1 MTKELIYDGKT
12 YINFLIDE
20 NGNVLNSKTKR
31 ILKKSIFK
39 DGYYHI
45 TLPMGKRG
53 KVKSIRLH
61 KAVAETFIP
70 NPRKYPIVHHKDE
83 TKLNCC
89 CENLEWT
96 DSKTN
101 TQYHLKKLS
110 ETTDYYNNRK
120 LTKDD
125 VKYIRKNKGTIS
137 SRELAKIFNVSKT
150 TILNAQNYKLYN

>member
-39 DGYYHI
+39 DGYYHT

-83 TKLNCC
+83 NKLNCC

-137 SRELAKIFNVSKT
+137 SGELAKIFNVSKT

>member
-61 KAVAETFIP
+61 KAVAKHLFRIHENIQSFII
-70 NPRKYPIVHHKDE
+70 K
-83 TKLNCC
+83 TKIN
-89 CENLEWT
+89 
-96 DSKTN
+96 
-101 TQYHLKKLS
+101 
-110 ETTDYYNNRK
+110 
-120 LTKDD
+120 
-125 VKYIRKNKGTIS
+125 
-137 SRELAKIFNVSKT
+137 
-150 TILNAQNYKLYN
+150 

>member
-1 MTKELIYDGKT
+1 
-12 YINFLIDE
+12 
-20 NGNVLNSKTKR
+20 
-31 ILKKSIFK
+31 
-39 DGYYHI
+39 
-45 TLPMGKRG
+45 MGKRG

-70 NPRKYPIVHHKDE
+70 NPRKYSIVHHKDE
-83 TKLNCC
+83 NKLNCC

-137 SRELAKIFNVSKT
+137 SGELAKIFNVSKT

>member
-1 MTKELIYDGKT
+1 MDKYTRFHISVR
-12 YINFLIDE
+12 INVAIVSSPCNTTAYKFTI
-20 NGNVLNSKTKR
+20 
-31 ILKKSIFK
+31 ILEV
-39 DGYYHI
+39 D
-45 TLPMGKRG
+45 
-53 KVKSIRLH
+53 
-61 KAVAETFIP
+61 
-70 NPRKYPIVHHKDE
+70 
-83 TKLNCC
+83 

-137 SRELAKIFNVSKT
+137 SGELAKIFNVSKT

>member
-31 ILKKSIFK
+31 ILKQSIFK

-83 TKLNCC
+83 NKLNCC

-137 SRELAKIFNVSKT
+137 SGELAKIFNVSKT

>member
-20 NGNVLNSKTKR
+20 NGNVLKSKTKR
-31 ILKKSIFK
+31 ILKKSIIK

-70 NPRKYPIVHHKDE
+70 NPRKYPIVHHKDKN
-83 TKLNCC
+83 KLNCC

>member
-45 TLPMGKRG
+45 KLTMGKRG

-83 TKLNCC
+83 NKLNCC

-125 VKYIRKNKGTIS
+125 VKYIRKNKGIIS

>member
-31 ILKKSIFK
+31 I
-39 DGYYHI
+39 
-45 TLPMGKRG
+45 
-53 KVKSIRLH
+53 
-61 KAVAETFIP
+61 
-70 NPRKYPIVHHKDE
+70 
-83 TKLNCC
+83 
-89 CENLEWT
+89 
-96 DSKTN
+96 
-101 TQYHLKKLS
+101 LKKLS